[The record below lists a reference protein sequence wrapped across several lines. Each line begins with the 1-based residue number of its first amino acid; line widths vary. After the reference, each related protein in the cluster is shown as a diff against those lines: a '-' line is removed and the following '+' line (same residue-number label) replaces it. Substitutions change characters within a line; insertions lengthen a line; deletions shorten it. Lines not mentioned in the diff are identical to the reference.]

1 MIYVILLVAVGI
13 LAPDLYIWDNY
24 VRGGRA
30 IWSVIYWVPSL
41 LFVVLAVFALA
52 FKRFSAGLM
61 NIFTALILGVALPK
75 ALFALVAWLGA
86 TSANLVPFAEPLGYY
101 GGVTIA
107 LVVMTLSFFGL
118 FFGWKIITVQ
128 RVEMRFDTLPPQF
141 DGYKIVQLSDFHIG
155 TYHKS
160 PDTVR
165 TIVDKVN
172 SLGADAIAFTG
183 DLVNLR
189 PSEVDEFMPVLER
202 LKARDGVFSVL
213 GNHDYCAYLKY
224 PERDGAT
231 RAMHALCDRERA
243 MGWKLL
249 MNQSELIRRGDD
261 MIAMAGVENH
271 GRPPFPARANL
282 RHALKGLPK
291 GVFKVLLS
299 HDPTHW
305 RDEVL
310 PDSDVELMLAGHT
323 HAMQFRIG
331 RISPSRFVYREWGG
345 EYRVGNRVL
354 YVSTGVG
361 SNLTFRFGAW
371 PEVVEITLRSGR

>member
-1 MIYVILLVAVGI
+1 MIYVILLVAAGI

-41 LFVVLAVFALA
+41 LFAVLAVFALA

-107 LVVMTLSFFGL
+107 LVVMILSFFGL

-128 RVEMRFDTLPPQF
+128 RVEMRFDMLPLQF

-165 TIVDKVN
+165 RIVDKVN
-172 SLGADAIAFTG
+172 SLGADAVAFTG

-202 LKARDGVFSVL
+202 LKARDGVFSVP

-224 PERDGAT
+224 PERDGAN
-231 RAMHALCDRERA
+231 RAMQALCDRERA
-243 MGWKLL
+243 LGWKLL

-261 MIAMAGVENH
+261 VIAMVGVENH

-305 RDEVL
+305 RNEVL

-323 HAMQFRIG
+323 HAMQFRLG
-331 RISPSRFVYREWGG
+331 RLSPSRFVYREWGG
-345 EYRVGNRVL
+345 EYRRGSRVL

>member
-160 PDTVR
+160 PATVR
-165 TIVDKVN
+165 KIVDKVN

-271 GRPPFPARANL
+271 GRPPFQARANL

-291 GVFKVLLS
+291 GTFKVLLS